1 MEEVMSSM
9 FPRVYRSFDEF
20 ERAELRKLDHMYE
33 SVDGM
38 LDEILAAEMEEE
50 RHCED
55 NGILFDEIDD

>member
-1 MEEVMSSM
+1 MSSM

-50 RHCED
+50 HYSEES
-55 NGILFDEIDD
+55 GILFDEIDD